1 MWKVVAG
8 INKARINIENRYI
21 VERAKRASIY
31 VVFTTPQLVFTC
43 SKVTIETLEQVV
55 KYVQS

>member
-1 MWKVVAG
+1 MAG

-21 VERAKRASIY
+21 VERAERASIY

-43 SKVTIETLEQVV
+43 SKVTIEILEQVV

>member
-21 VERAKRASIY
+21 VERAERASIY
-31 VVFTTPQLVFTC
+31 VVFTTSQLVFTC
-43 SKVTIETLEQVV
+43 LKVTIETLEQVV